1 VAHSLL
7 WLEILSAFIAVGNGI
22 LNPCLSSLI
31 SQAAGKSNRGT
42 VLGAQQGIG
51 SLARIIAPPI
61 NNYLVGVNSGIP
73 FTASGCLM
81 GIALGLSVR
90 LRQPSLDSEPTEYP
104 VAPGDAHPAVSVPKD
119 AAIDVAIDASIDASP
134 AD

>member
-1 VAHSLL
+1 MAQTLISIEVLAV
-7 WLEILSAFIAVGNGI
+7 FIAVGNGI

-61 NNYLVGVNSGIP
+61 NNYLVGVNSAIP

-81 GIALGLSVR
+81 SIALGLSVS
-90 LRQPSLDSEPTEYP
+90 LKQPVSEVSSDHHSAGRENGQQQVSNPN
-104 VAPGDAHPAVSVPKD
+104 DALAEVTVSE
-119 AAIDVAIDASIDASP
+119 
-134 AD
+134 